1 MKQKFTLVICAIVIA
16 LTFSTNVIAQSGLIA
31 GTYPGVAESLL
42 GVRYRKLSVVN
53 TNQSGAVYTGIP
65 DLNNS
70 RLNSRTDGDL
80 IYGTGGTYL
89 FAITYDQLTNT
100 FTTVTTIGGIPVSNI
115 LTNVSTK
122 LTNDGKTALA
132 SSINLMTL
140 TVKSHNNNTITVSD
154 IKIDGVPVTGSYGRS
169 NSMGTSNWYIPS
181 SSLANGFVVTGIVT
195 MAGTMGMGNES
206 QLVEMGFANTA
217 AAPGALPV
225 VWGGFAGKRVN
236 SSTVGLQWRT
246 LQEQNASHYNVQR
259 SEDGIRF
266 RTIGMVMA
274 QGTTAS
280 ISDYNFNDK
289 SATGAMYYY
298 RLQQVDLD
306 GSINY
311 SSIIKQGNGGKQT
324 LVGGLGS
331 NKIMVQFFSNDTRN
345 LRIVNNSGIIV
356 KQMNSTTQQ
365 QVLDVNNLPVGVYA
379 LQIINSDGTSEVHRF
394 VK

>member
-16 LTFSTNVIAQSGLIA
+16 LTFTTSVNAQTGLIA
-31 GTYPGVAESLL
+31 GNYPGGAESLL
-42 GVRYRKLSVVN
+42 GVRYRKLSVGN
-53 TNQSGAVYTGIP
+53 INQSGAVYSGVP
-65 DLNNS
+65 DLNSS

-80 IYGTGGTYL
+80 VYGTSGTYL
-89 FAITYDQLTNT
+89 FTITYDNLTNT
-100 FTTVTTIGGIPVSNI
+100 FTTVTTIGGVPVSNV
-115 LTNVSTK
+115 LTNVSGK
-122 LTNDGKTALA
+122 LITDGKTALA

-154 IKIDGVPVTGSYGRS
+154 ITIDGVPVTGTYGRS
-169 NSMGTSNWYIPS
+169 NSMGTSDWYIPS
-181 SSLANGFVVTGIVT
+181 SSLTNGFVVTGIVT
-195 MAGTMGMGNES
+195 MAGTMGMGNEA
-206 QLVEMGFANTA
+206 QLVEVGFANSA

-236 SSTVGLQWRT
+236 SSAIALQWRT
-246 LQEQNASHYNVQR
+246 IQEQSASHYNVQR
-259 SEDGIRF
+259 SEDGIHF

-274 QGTTAS
+274 QGTTPS
-280 ISDYNFNDK
+280 VTDYAFNDK
-289 SATGAMYYY
+289 NATGSMYYY

-306 GSINY
+306 GNINY
-311 SSIIKQGNGGKQT
+311 SAIIKQGNGGKQT

-331 NKIMVQFFSNDTRN
+331 NKIVVQFFSDDKRN
-345 LRIVNNSGIIV
+345 IRIVNNSGIII
-356 KQMNSTTQQ
+356 KQMSSAEQQ

>member
-1 MKQKFTLVICAIVIA
+1 MKQKFTPVICAIVIA
-16 LTFSTNVIAQSGLIA
+16 LTFLSNNIFAQSLLI
-31 GTYPGVAESLL
+31 GEYPAASETLL
-42 GVRYRKLSVVN
+42 GVRYRKMNFGNS
-53 TNQSGAVYTGIP
+53 NQSSAVFSGIP
-65 DLNNS
+65 DLTSGNKA
-70 RLNSRTDGDL
+70 TGDL
-80 IYGTGGTYL
+80 TYGTTGSFSFT
-89 FAITYDQLTNT
+89 ITFNSGDNT
-100 FTTVTTIGGIPVSNI
+100 FTTVTTVNGSPVS
-115 LTNVSTK
+115 TSFANVSGN
-122 LTNDGKTALA
+122 LSSAGKIA
-132 SSINLMTL
+132 SANNINLLTL
-140 TVKSHNNNTITVSD
+140 AIKTPNNGTITVSD
-154 IKIDGVPVTGSYGRS
+154 LTIDGMAIIGSYTRS
-169 NSMGTSNWYIPS
+169 NSNGTSNWYMPS
-181 SSLANGFVVTGIVT
+181 SGLTGGFVVTGTVT
-195 MAGTMGMGNES
+195 MAGTLGMGNEA
-206 QLVEMGFANTA
+206 QLVELGFANSSS
-217 AAPGALPV
+217 APGPLPV

-246 LQEQNASHYNVQR
+246 MQEQNASHYNVQR

-280 ISDYNFNDK
+280 ITDYNFNDK
-289 SATGAMYYY
+289 NAAGAMYYY

-331 NKIMVQFFSNDTRN
+331 NKIVVQFFSNDTRN
-345 LRIVNNSGIIV
+345 FRIVNNSGIIV